1 MEEGQEVVPMRT
13 THIAALLVMGCVE
26 YQPVGAPSIS
36 GVNNPRALQTPTHT
50 DVIVQAPVKEVD
62 ILWLIDNS
70 SSMGEEQAG
79 IAENL
84 EVFLEYFLGSGLDY
98 HIGVIS
104 TDMDDP
110 WHRGRL
116 QEKRGLKW
124 IDKNTE
130 DAFGVMSEMT
140 LLGVGGSGD
149 EKGRDP
155 IWRSLEVLGEQE
167 NAGFYRA
174 SAGFHVVAISDEE
187 DSSVEI
193 SEPEFVAWMK
203 SLKATPSDVSFS
215 SIVSPFPVCPG
226 ANDPGVEYIRYT
238 EAIGGTYWPI
248 CDDDWAAVLDILG
261 LQASGMVR
269 EFFLSSLPVPGSI
282 EVVVIDESRTVFAF
296 NEGDDWIYSDAR
308 NSVTFVTFVPSAL
321 SEVEVT
327 YQTLAAKEI
336 D

>member
-1 MEEGQEVVPMRT
+1 MRVAVT
-13 THIAALLVMGCVE
+13 IALAMTACVE
-26 YQPVGAPSIS
+26 YQPVGVPAVN
-36 GVNNPRALQTPTHT
+36 GVNNPRALTTPEQT
-50 DVIVQAPVKEVD
+50 DVIVQAPVREVD

-79 IAENL
+79 IADNL
-84 EVFLEYFLGSGLDY
+84 EIFLEYFLGSGLDY

-116 QEKRGLKW
+116 QERRGLRW
-124 IDKNTE
+124 VDQNTE
-130 DAFGVMSEMT
+130 DAFGVMAEMT
-140 LLGVGGSGD
+140 LLGVEGSGN

-155 IWRSLEVLGEQE
+155 IWRSLEVHGEDA

-193 SEPEFVAWMK
+193 SEPEFISWMQ
-203 SLKATPSDVSFS
+203 SLKSSPDDVSFS
-215 SIVSPFPVCPG
+215 SIVSPLPVCPG

-261 LQASGMVR
+261 LQASGMTR
-269 EFFLSSLPVPGSI
+269 EFFLTSLPVPETIS
-282 EVVVIDESRTVFAF
+282 VYVTDETGIVLSFL
-296 NEGDDWIYSDAR
+296 EGDDWVFSQAR
-308 NSVTFVTFVPSAL
+308 NSITFLSFVPTAL
-321 SEVEVT
+321 SEVEIT
-327 YQTLAAKEI
+327 YQDLAAKEI

>member
-1 MEEGQEVVPMRT
+1 MTRIIAI
-13 THIAALLVMGCVE
+13 IAATLLTAGCVE
-26 YQPVGAPSIS
+26 YTPVGKTYEP
-36 GVNNPRALQTPTHT
+36 GTNNPRDLETPDRV
-50 DVIVQAPVKEVD
+50 DVLIQAPVREVD

-70 SSMGEEQAG
+70 SSMGEEQDG
-79 IAENL
+79 IADNL

-124 IDKNTE
+124 IDKNTV
-130 DAFGVMSEMT
+130 DAFGVMGEMT
-140 LLGVGGSGD
+140 RLGIDGSGN

-155 IWRSLEVLGEQE
+155 IFRAIETHGDDA

-187 DSSVEI
+187 DSSTEI
-193 SEPEFVAWMK
+193 SESEFLDWLK
-203 SLKATPSDVSFS
+203 SLKPTRSDISFS
-215 SIVSPFPVCPG
+215 SIVSPMPICEG

-238 EAIGGTYWPI
+238 QEIGGTYWPI

-261 LQASGMVR
+261 LEASGLVH
-269 EFFLSSLPVPGSI
+269 EFFLSGLPVPGTI
-282 EVVVIDESRTVFAF
+282 QVRVVEENGTTLEFY
-296 NEGDDWIYSDAR
+296 EGDDWIYSQAR
-308 NSVTFVTFVPSAL
+308 NSVTFLQFLPAPW
-321 SEVEVT
+321 SEIEVT
-327 YQTLAAKEI
+327 YQALAAKEI

>member
-1 MEEGQEVVPMRT
+1 MRT
-13 THIAALLVMGCVE
+13 IFLAALLASGCVE
-26 YQPVGAPSIS
+26 YTPYAPPYIP
-36 GVNNPRALQTPTHT
+36 GTNNPRVIETPERVDTL
-50 DVIVQAPVKEVD
+50 VQAPIKAVD

-70 SSMGEEQAG
+70 SSMGEEQDG

-84 EVFLEYFLGSGLDY
+84 EVFLEFFLGSGLDY

-124 IDKNTE
+124 IDMNTE

-140 LLGVGGSGD
+140 RLGVEGSGN

-155 IWRSLEVLGEQE
+155 IYRAIEEHGDDA

-174 SAGFHVVAISDEE
+174 NAGFHIVAISDEE
-187 DSSVEI
+187 DSSIEI
-193 SEPEFVAWMK
+193 TEPEFLSW
-203 SLKATPSDVSFS
+203 LKGLKPSRDEISFS
-215 SIVSPFPVCPG
+215 SIVSPAPVCPG

-238 EAIGGTYWPI
+238 NEIGGTYWPI
-248 CDDDWAAVLDILG
+248 CDDDWAAVLEILG
-261 LQASGMVR
+261 FQASGMSR
-269 EFFLSSLPVPGSI
+269 EFFLSALPVPGTI
-282 EVVVIDESRTVFAF
+282 QVRVTDETDTVFEF
-296 NEGDDWIYSDAR
+296 IEGDEWIYSEAR
-308 NSVTFVTFVPSAL
+308 NSVTFVEFVPSPW

-327 YQTLAAKEI
+327 YESLAAKEI

>member
-1 MEEGQEVVPMRT
+1 MRT
-13 THIAALLVMGCVE
+13 LQLLALSFLAGCVE
-26 YQPVGAPSIS
+26 YQPVGPTLIE
-36 GVNNPRALQTPTHT
+36 GVNNPRTLEPPEPT
-50 DVIVQAPVKEVD
+50 DVIVQAPVKKVD

-84 EVFLEYFLGSGLDY
+84 QVFLEYFIGSGLDY

-116 QEKRGLKW
+116 QERRGLRW
-124 IDKNTE
+124 IDMNTE
-130 DAFGVMSEMT
+130 DAFGVLGEMT
-140 LLGVGGSGD
+140 LLGIEGSGN

-155 IWRSLEVLGEQE
+155 IWRSLEVHGDDA

-174 SAGFHVVAISDEE
+174 NAGFHVVAISDEE

-193 SEPEFVAWMK
+193 SEPEFIDWMK
-203 SLKATPSDVSFS
+203 GLKLTPSDVSFS

-248 CDDDWAAVLDILG
+248 CDDDWAAVLDLLG

-269 EFFLSSLPVPGSI
+269 EFFLSSLPVPGTI
-282 EVVVIDESRTVFAF
+282 EVYVTDETGTVLAF
-296 NEGDDWIYSDAR
+296 VEGDDWVYSDAR
-308 NSVTFVTFVPSAL
+308 NSITFVSFVPTAL

-327 YQTLAAKEI
+327 YEQLAAKEV